1 MLSKIGL
8 GPGAPRRGPFSFPNR
23 FQIKKLR
30 RFSADFSDN
39 NQKIFEEWRCERNGV
54 ERASLKKNFGK
65 WLCLSGI
72 FQVPLHI
79 VYFIDFGRN
88 EKTAL
93 PHNTDLHVASLCC
106 WGKAVFLFCEKA
118 HSFSI
123 FRRKSA
129 FSFDLS
135 ENRKF
140 SVPYGAKIFSFLVV
154 QNPAPE
160 RGANCMPYP
169 GKSQPIPHETPFLKH
184 EFRDMRKWG
193 TPWAAIYGFRAS

>member
-1 MLSKIGL
+1 MSKTGL
-8 GPGAPRRGPFSFPNR
+8 GPGAPRRGPFSSPNR
-23 FQIKKLR
+23 FQIICFPSFLR
-30 RFSADFSDN
+30 HFSRFLSEYNLRKCAASGT
-39 NQKIFEEWRCERNGV
+39 EWSEPTRE
-54 ERASLKKNFGK
+54 KFGK
-65 WLCLSGI
+65 CLCLFGI

-106 WGKAVFLFCEKA
+106 GGKAVFLFCQKA

-123 FRRKSA
+123 FHGKSA
-129 FSFDLS
+129 FSFDFS
-135 ENRKF
+135 KNRKF

-184 EFRDMRKWG
+184 EFRDRRKWG

>member
-1 MLSKIGL
+1 MLSKTGL
-8 GPGAPRRGPFSFPNR
+8 GPGAPRRGPFSFLNR
-23 FQIKKLR
+23 FQIIIRKYLKNGAA
-30 RFSADFSDN
+30 SGT
-39 NQKIFEEWRCERNGV
+39 EWSEPTRE
-54 ERASLKKNFGK
+54 KFGK
-65 WLCLSGI
+65 CLCLFGI

-93 PHNTDLHVASLCC
+93 PHNTDLHVAALCC
-106 WGKAVFLFCEKA
+106 WGKAVFLFCQKA
-118 HSFSI
+118 HLFSI
-123 FRRKSA
+123 FHGKSA
-129 FSFDLS
+129 FSFDFS

-184 EFRDMRKWG
+184 EFRDRRKWG